1 MNTIQYYI
9 LIDGS
14 EHGPMS
20 LTRLRAHLLA
30 RGVKATDR
38 AWRDGMLGWR
48 PLGTF
53 VNVPALLA
61 EEEKKQSYEPA
72 LASVGRR
79 IAATLL
85 DVFAFWLVCVIALF
99 IAMIGARIAGG
110 IKSDHAARLLV
121 FRVLLPTVVLF
132 VAFNL
137 RLLVTRGQTIGKA
150 LTGVSIVS
158 LNGQKPGFY
167 RVAILRSLV
176 PTCISVV
183 PLFGQV
189 WLIASGLMF
198 FFGKNNR
205 PLHDRFADTCVIRLP
220 RKLRS

>member
-99 IAMIGARIAGG
+99 IAMIGARIMSA
-110 IKSDHAARLLV
+110 IATTAMISSACPPPLPDEVRRRPPLNQSMRRPIAAR
-121 FRVLLPTVVLF
+121 
-132 VAFNL
+132 
-137 RLLVTRGQTIGKA
+137 K
-150 LTGVSIVS
+150 
-158 LNGQKPGFY
+158 Y
-167 RVAILRSLV
+167 R
-176 PTCISVV
+176 
-183 PLFGQV
+183 
-189 WLIASGLMF
+189 
-198 FFGKNNR
+198 
-205 PLHDRFADTCVIRLP
+205 P
-220 RKLRS
+220 R